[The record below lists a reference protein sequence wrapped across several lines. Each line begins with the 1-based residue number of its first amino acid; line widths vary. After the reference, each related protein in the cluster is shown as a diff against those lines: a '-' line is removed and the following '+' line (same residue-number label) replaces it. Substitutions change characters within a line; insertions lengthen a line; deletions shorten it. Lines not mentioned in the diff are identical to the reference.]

1 MNNSQNLD
9 KDAIFADTIWLFTQL
24 IRSRKLT
31 KQPPDKIFKFK
42 FLGGWSPLIVQ
53 VYKDG
58 KTWGGIEK
66 YIGIPELWEY
76 GSSKTRQM
84 NPETKY
90 FIEWLSY
97 LKPKLKVPLGDKE
110 HERIKIHLLSY
121 IDLRNSGDLTRQ
133 DVQCGYLK
141 KE

>member
-9 KDAIFADTIWLFTQL
+9 KDAIFADTIWLLTQL
-24 IRSRKLT
+24 IWSRGLT
-31 KQPPDKIFKFK
+31 KRTPNENFKFK
-42 FLGGWSPLIVQ
+42 FLGGWSPLIVH

-58 KTWGGIEK
+58 KSWGGIEK
-66 YIGIPELWEY
+66 YIGSPELWEY
-76 GSSKTRQM
+76 GSFKFRQM

-90 FIEWLSY
+90 FIEWLSS
-97 LKPKLKVPLGDKE
+97 LKLKLKVPLDNEE
-110 HERIKIHLLSY
+110 HDRIKIHLLSY

-141 KE
+141 K